1 MRKKVKGRILSREK
15 GQRDALLNSL
25 ARGIVLNG
33 KIKTTEAK
41 AKEVSRFFD
50 KQITIAKGQDLHA
63 RRNLMKNFSPDVA
76 KKMVE
81 ELAVKYKD
89 RSGGYTRI
97 TKVGPRKT
105 DGAKMAFIEL
115 V

>member
-1 MRKKVKGRILSREK
+1 MRKKVKLRILSREK
-15 GQRDALLNSL
+15 DQRDALLNAL

-41 AKEVSRFFD
+41 AKEVSRFLD
-50 KQITIAKGQDLHA
+50 KQITIAKGQSLHA
-63 RRNLMKNFSPDVA
+63 RRNLAKNFSPDIA
-76 KKMVE
+76 KKMIE

-89 RSGGYTRI
+89 RPGGYTRI
-97 TKVGPRKT
+97 TKIGPRKT